1 MLNVPVCPTCPG
13 TTDGSFSSSDFGS
26 FFLLGFG
33 VEDEDEDEA
42 EPPVPS
48 LELVLLEAEGA
59 SSPEKLPTAHT
70 SNAIT
75 TNNVTTAAAT
85 RRRLLKGRVKLMVNK
100 FIYLSASSVGRVTAR
115 EKDNPSADKLSGRAL
130 LVWAAGVLC
139 YTLAVTGRTSFGV
152 ASVDAIDRFH
162 INAAQLAVFTALQLA
177 VYALSQI
184 PVGLLIDRFGPRK
197 LMVAGAF
204 VMALGQFIL
213 ACTTGYPVAIGARML
228 IGAGDATAFLSVM
241 RLIPA
246 WIPLRHAPLMGQLT
260 GAVGQFGQFLSA
272 VPFLSLLH
280 ATSWQVGF
288 LSLGAVGALLAMAAG
303 VLVKDAPEPE
313 KPEVATPTKPIAP
326 AQRLPV
332 KTILANVLTNR
343 VCWHAFFIHW
353 TGLGALV
360 VFTLLWGLPIM
371 TLGMGLPKDQAGL
384 ALSLGTLASVA
395 VGPIVGLLSARFY
408 SRRMYV
414 VMLFSITGWLGW
426 LWFFT
431 SAPTGV
437 LWAACLMNVVMGF
450 TGPVANL
457 GFDSVREKVDRRFV
471 ATGTGLANMG
481 GWVAGMIGAQ
491 AVGILL
497 NVQAPDGHYTW
508 GNFGAA
514 WLAVATVWALGFCGM
529 WLSRDRNARYYS

>member
-1 MLNVPVCPTCPG
+1 M
-13 TTDGSFSSSDFGS
+13 
-26 FFLLGFG
+26 
-33 VEDEDEDEA
+33 
-42 EPPVPS
+42 
-48 LELVLLEAEGA
+48 
-59 SSPEKLPTAHT
+59 
-70 SNAIT
+70 
-75 TNNVTTAAAT
+75 
-85 RRRLLKGRVKLMVNK
+85 
-100 FIYLSASSVGRVTAR
+100 
-115 EKDNPSADKLSGRAL
+115 
-130 LVWAAGVLC
+130 LC

-162 INAAQLAVFTALQLA
+162 INAAQLAVFTSLQLA
-177 VYALSQI
+177 VYAFAQI
-184 PVGLLIDRFGPRK
+184 PVGLLVDRFGPRK

-204 VMALGQFIL
+204 VMALGQVTL
-213 ACTTGYPVAIGARML
+213 AFTTSYPVAIFARML

-246 WIPLRHAPLMGQLT
+246 WIPLRHAPLLGQLT

-280 ATSWQVGF
+280 ATSWQTGF
-288 LSLGAVGALLAMAAG
+288 VSLGAVGALLALAAG
-303 VLVKDAPEPE
+303 VLVKDSPEPE
-313 KPEVATPTKPIAP
+313 AELESAAHGKPAGSTGPTEP
-326 AQRLPV
+326 AERLGV
-332 KTILANVLTNR
+332 KKILTNVLTNR
-343 VCWHAFFIHW
+343 VCWHGFFVHW

-371 TLGMGLPKDQAGL
+371 TLGLGLPADQAGL

-408 SRRMYV
+408 NRRMQI
-414 VMLFSITGWLGW
+414 VMVFSITGWLGW

-437 LWAACLMNVVMGF
+437 LWAACLMNIVMGF

-481 GWVAGMIGAQ
+481 GWIAGMIGAQ
-491 AVGILL
+491 AVGVLL
-497 NVQAPDGHYTW
+497 NLRAPDGNYDW
-508 GNFGAA
+508 ADFGMA
-514 WLAVATVWALGFCGM
+514 WIAVATVWACGFCGM
-529 WLSRDRNARYYS
+529 WLTRDRNVRRYS

>member
-1 MLNVPVCPTCPG
+1 M
-13 TTDGSFSSSDFGS
+13 
-26 FFLLGFG
+26 
-33 VEDEDEDEA
+33 
-42 EPPVPS
+42 
-48 LELVLLEAEGA
+48 
-59 SSPEKLPTAHT
+59 TA
-70 SNAIT
+70 
-75 TNNVTTAAAT
+75 
-85 RRRLLKGRVKLMVNK
+85 
-100 FIYLSASSVGRVTAR
+100 
-115 EKDNPSADKLSGRAL
+115 KDKDKLSARAL
-130 LVWAAGVLC
+130 IVWGAGVLC

-177 VYALSQI
+177 VYAFAQI
-184 PVGLLIDRFGPRK
+184 PVGLLVDRFGPRK

-204 VMALGQFIL
+204 VMAVGQVTL
-213 ACTTGYPVAIGARML
+213 AFTTSYPVAIFARML

-246 WIPLRHAPLMGQLT
+246 WIPLRHAPLLGQLT

-280 ATSWQVGF
+280 ATSWQTGF
-288 LSLGAVGALLAMAAG
+288 VSLGAVGALLALAAG
-303 VLVKDAPEPE
+303 VLVKDSPEPE
-313 KPEVATPTKPIAP
+313 ADASAAKATGSAE
-326 AQRLPV
+326 AERLGV
-332 KTILANVLTNR
+332 KKILANVLTNR
-343 VCWHAFFIHW
+343 VCWHGFFVHW

-371 TLGMGLPKDQAGL
+371 TLGLGLPADQAGL

-408 SRRMYV
+408 NRRMQI
-414 VMLFSITGWLGW
+414 VMVFSITGWLGW

-437 LWAACLMNVVMGF
+437 LWAACLMNIVMGF

-481 GWVAGMIGAQ
+481 GWIAGMIGAQ
-491 AVGILL
+491 AVGVLL
-497 NVQAPDGHYTW
+497 NLRAPDGNYDW
-508 GNFGAA
+508 ADFGMA
-514 WLAVATVWALGFCGM
+514 WIAVATVWACGFCGM
-529 WLSRDRNARYYS
+529 WLTRDRNVRRYS

>member
-1 MLNVPVCPTCPG
+1 MTA
-13 TTDGSFSSSDFGS
+13 TDK
-26 FFLLGFG
+26 
-33 VEDEDEDEA
+33 
-42 EPPVPS
+42 
-48 LELVLLEAEGA
+48 
-59 SSPEKLPTAHT
+59 EKLSP
-70 SNAIT
+70 
-75 TNNVTTAAAT
+75 
-85 RRRLLKGRVKLMVNK
+85 
-100 FIYLSASSVGRVTAR
+100 
-115 EKDNPSADKLSGRAL
+115 RAL
-130 LVWAAGVLC
+130 IVWAAGVLC

-177 VYALSQI
+177 VYAFAQI
-184 PVGLLIDRFGPRK
+184 PVGLLVDRFGPRK

-204 VMALGQFIL
+204 VMALGQVTL
-213 ACTTGYPVAIGARML
+213 AFTTSYPVAILARML

-246 WIPLRHAPLMGQLT
+246 WIPLRHAPLLGQLT

-280 ATSWQVGF
+280 ATSWQTGF
-288 LSLGAVGALLAMAAG
+288 VSLGAVGALLALAAG
-303 VLVKDAPEPE
+303 VLVKDSPEPE
-313 KPEVATPTKPIAP
+313 ADASAAEAAEPAKASAPTE
-326 AQRLPV
+326 RLGA
-332 KTILANVLTNR
+332 KKILANVLTNR
-343 VCWHAFFIHW
+343 VCWHGFFIHW

-371 TLGMGLPKDQAGL
+371 TLGLGLPADQAGL

-408 SRRMYV
+408 NRRMQI
-414 VMLFSITGWLGW
+414 VMIFSITGWLGW

-437 LWAACLMNVVMGF
+437 LWAACLMNIIMGF

-481 GWVAGMIGAQ
+481 GWIAGMIGAQ
-491 AVGILL
+491 AVGVLL
-497 NVQAPDGHYTW
+497 NLRAPDGNYDW
-508 GNFGAA
+508 ADFGVA
-514 WLAVATVWALGFCGM
+514 WIAVATVWACGFSGM
-529 WLSRDRNARYYS
+529 WLSRDRNVRRYA

>member
-1 MLNVPVCPTCPG
+1 M
-13 TTDGSFSSSDFGS
+13 
-26 FFLLGFG
+26 
-33 VEDEDEDEA
+33 
-42 EPPVPS
+42 
-48 LELVLLEAEGA
+48 
-59 SSPEKLPTAHT
+59 TA
-70 SNAIT
+70 
-75 TNNVTTAAAT
+75 
-85 RRRLLKGRVKLMVNK
+85 
-100 FIYLSASSVGRVTAR
+100 
-115 EKDNPSADKLSGRAL
+115 KDKDKLSARAL
-130 LVWAAGVLC
+130 IVWGAGVLC

-177 VYALSQI
+177 VYAFAQI
-184 PVGLLIDRFGPRK
+184 PVGLLVDRFGPRK

-204 VMALGQFIL
+204 VMAVGQVTL
-213 ACTTGYPVAIGARML
+213 AFTTSYPVAIFARML

-246 WIPLRHAPLMGQLT
+246 WIPLRHAPLLGQLT

-280 ATSWQVGF
+280 ATSWQTGF
-288 LSLGAVGALLAMAAG
+288 VSLGAVGALLALAAG
-303 VLVKDAPEPE
+303 VLVKDSPEPE
-313 KPEVATPTKPIAP
+313 AELESAAHGKPAGSTGPTEP
-326 AQRLPV
+326 ADRLGV
-332 KTILANVLTNR
+332 KKILANVLTNR
-343 VCWHAFFIHW
+343 VCWHGFFVHW

-371 TLGMGLPKDQAGL
+371 TLGLGLPADQAGL

-408 SRRMYV
+408 NRRMQI
-414 VMLFSITGWLGW
+414 VMVFSITGWLGW

-437 LWAACLMNVVMGF
+437 LWAACLMNIVMGF

-481 GWVAGMIGAQ
+481 GWIAGMIGAQ
-491 AVGILL
+491 AVGVLL
-497 NVQAPDGHYTW
+497 NLRAPDGNYDW
-508 GNFGAA
+508 ADFGMA
-514 WLAVATVWALGFCGM
+514 WIAVATVWACGFCGM
-529 WLSRDRNARYYS
+529 WLTRDRNVRRYS

>member
-1 MLNVPVCPTCPG
+1 M
-13 TTDGSFSSSDFGS
+13 
-26 FFLLGFG
+26 
-33 VEDEDEDEA
+33 
-42 EPPVPS
+42 
-48 LELVLLEAEGA
+48 
-59 SSPEKLPTAHT
+59 
-70 SNAIT
+70 
-75 TNNVTTAAAT
+75 
-85 RRRLLKGRVKLMVNK
+85 
-100 FIYLSASSVGRVTAR
+100 
-115 EKDNPSADKLSGRAL
+115 
-130 LVWAAGVLC
+130 LC

-177 VYALSQI
+177 VYAFAQI
-184 PVGLLIDRFGPRK
+184 PVGLLVDRFGPRK

-204 VMALGQFIL
+204 VMAVGQVTL
-213 ACTTGYPVAIGARML
+213 AFTTSYPVAIFARML

-246 WIPLRHAPLMGQLT
+246 WIPLRHAPLLGQLT

-280 ATSWQVGF
+280 ATSWQTGF
-288 LSLGAVGALLAMAAG
+288 VSLGAVGVLLALAAG
-303 VLVKDAPEPE
+303 VLVKDSPESA
-313 KPEVATPTKPIAP
+313 ATEPTEPTEPGKSTEAE
-326 AQRLPV
+326 RLGV
-332 KTILANVLTNR
+332 KKILANVLTNR
-343 VCWHAFFIHW
+343 VCWHGFFIHW

-371 TLGMGLPKDQAGL
+371 TLGLGLPADQAGL

-408 SRRMYV
+408 NRRMQI
-414 VMLFSITGWLGW
+414 VMIFSITGWLGW

-437 LWAACLMNVVMGF
+437 LWAACLMNIVMGF

-491 AVGILL
+491 AVGVLL
-497 NVQAPDGHYTW
+497 NLRAPDGNYGW
-508 GNFGAA
+508 SDFGVA
-514 WLAVATVWALGFCGM
+514 WIAVATVWACGFCGM
-529 WLSRDRNARYYS
+529 WLTRDRNVRRYS